1 MNTPLYLTAVIAPF
15 AFLALLVCKTMPVR
29 TALSVSV
36 PSAMFFAALVLIDCW
51 PVMLVRMLP

>member
-1 MNTPLYLTAVIAPF
+1 MNTALYLTAVIAPF
-15 AFLALLVCKTMPVR
+15 AFFAVLACKTMPVR

-36 PSAMFFAALVLIDCW
+36 PPAMFFSALVIFDSW

>member
-1 MNTPLYLTAVIAPF
+1 MNTTLHLTAVSALF
-15 AFLALLVCKTMPVR
+15 AFLAILVCKTIPVR

-36 PSAMFFAALVLIDCW
+36 PPAMFFAALVLLDAW

>member
-1 MNTPLYLTAVIAPF
+1 MDTTLYLIAVIAPF

-36 PSAMFFAALVLIDCW
+36 PPALFFTALVMLDSW
-51 PVMLVRMLP
+51 PVMLVRMMT